1 MRIPA
6 PREAAVAGRSHVVS
20 PGETLWSIARRYGV
34 SVEDLARAN
43 RLADPSEI
51 ETGQTL
57 SVPLRSAG
65 RAPAPSNG
73 FVWPVEGRVIG
84 LFGTRRMGRINKGVD
99 IQAPVG
105 SDVRAART
113 GRVSFTS
120 EGLPGFGKTIVIDHG
135 DGYASVYAYVEQILV
150 SRGDNVQQRQVIAR
164 VGSTGRTEV
173 PALHFEI
180 RRDQRPRNPLHY
192 LP

>member
-1 MRIPA
+1 MALAMAGCTPYHEEAGVRIPPA
-6 PREAAVAGRSHVVS
+6 REASAAGRSHVVS
-20 PGETLWSIARRYGV
+20 AGERPV
-34 SVEDLARAN
+34 
-43 RLADPSEI
+43 
-51 ETGQTL
+51 
-57 SVPLRSAG
+57 
-65 RAPAPSNG
+65 PAPSNG

-84 LFGTRRMGRINKGVD
+84 LFGTRRMGGVNKGVD

-105 SDVRAART
+105 SEVRAART

-120 EGLPGFGKTIVIDHG
+120 EGMPGFGKTIVIDHG
-135 DGYASVYAYVEQILV
+135 DGYASVYAYVAQILV
-150 SRGDNVQQRQVIAR
+150 SRGENVQQRQVIAR

-180 RRDQRPRNPLHY
+180 RRHQRPRNPLHY